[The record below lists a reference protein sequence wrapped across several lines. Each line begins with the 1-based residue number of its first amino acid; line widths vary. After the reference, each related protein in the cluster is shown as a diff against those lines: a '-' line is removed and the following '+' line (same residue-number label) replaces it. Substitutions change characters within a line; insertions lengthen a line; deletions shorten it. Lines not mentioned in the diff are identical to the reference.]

1 MLVLKECL
9 FSFLIVVLIMRE
21 KEPSAMMVEA
31 DTDIKERDERS
42 SQVVKSPQQ
51 KSLSDIEA
59 KFEEEPVSV
68 QA

>member
-1 MLVLKECL
+1 
-9 FSFLIVVLIMRE
+9 MRE
-21 KEPSAMMVEA
+21 KESSAMMVEA
-31 DTDIKERDERS
+31 DSRDTDIKEREERS
-42 SQVVKSPQQ
+42 GQVVKSPQQ

>member
-1 MLVLKECL
+1 
-9 FSFLIVVLIMRE
+9 MRE
-21 KEPSAMMVEA
+21 KEPSAMMMEA
-31 DTDIKERDERS
+31 DTDIKEREERS

-51 KSLSDIEA
+51 TSLSDIEA